1 MDDLDY
7 VLDRI
12 DPWISKFIDVG
23 PAALSPIEVIGV
35 GVWMLEA
42 EVNNGG
48 FDQYYFN
55 SAGALATPTISALQT
70 IGAKETASLLAAA
83 NAEFPDAQPPVDRA
97 QRQKAL
103 DKVRESA
110 RFEAL
115 EREFYRDEEHLIS
128 LLATYLRRHA
138 GDG

>member
-7 VLDRI
+7 VLERI
-12 DPWISKFIDVG
+12 DPWITKYISSG
-23 PAALSPIEVIGV
+23 PTSLSPLEVIGV

-55 SAGALATPTISALQT
+55 SAGDLALQT
-70 IGAKETASLLAAA
+70 VRALETIGVTSTASLLATA
-83 NAEFPDAQPPVDRA
+83 NAEFPDASPPVDRDER
-97 QRQKAL
+97 QRVL
-103 DKVRESA
+103 EEIRESV
-110 RFEAL
+110 RFASL
-115 EREFYRDEEHLIS
+115 ETEFYGDNERLVS
-128 LLATYLRRHA
+128 KLASYLRLHA